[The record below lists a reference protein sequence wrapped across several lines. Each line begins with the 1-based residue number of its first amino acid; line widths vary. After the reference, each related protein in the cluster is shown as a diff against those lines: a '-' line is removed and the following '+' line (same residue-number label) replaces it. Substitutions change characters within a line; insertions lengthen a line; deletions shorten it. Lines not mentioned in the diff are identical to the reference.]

1 MLKKDKTINNISTT
15 RDDFYTNNDNKDI
28 DFYYFFENKTEK
40 LVTAIYMVTN
50 FLSDREPMKWK
61 FRETG
66 LLLLNY
72 SSTLNEKKE
81 QSGTGSFSRILS
93 LLNEMLSM
101 LEIAYLAGFISG
113 MNHAVLKREYFFI
126 KKQIESKKE
135 NGRTNSNLTFPE
147 SFFTVPKN
155 HPSLYGD
162 ENRKVDENILE
173 KNNEKTIFNKTKQ
186 IDHRVQNFTARLE
199 NQPKNQHIKTQKS
212 HLEVRPPSGQKDTKR
227 QNDFIKDKRK
237 QHILQL
243 LKDNKELTIKDIS
256 LQVVGCSEKTI
267 QRDLVSM
274 LQNKVLK
281 KTGERRW
288 SRYSLA

>member
-61 FRETG
+61 FREIG

-72 SSTLNEKKE
+72 SSTFNEKKE
-81 QSGTGSFSRILS
+81 QSGTGSFLRILS

-113 MNHAVLKREYFFI
+113 MNHAVLKREYLFI

-147 SFFTVPKN
+147 SFFTVPQN

-199 NQPKNQHIKTQKS
+199 NQLKNQHIKTQKP

-227 QNDFIKDKRK
+227 QIDFIKDKRK

-288 SRYSLA
+288 SRYSLL